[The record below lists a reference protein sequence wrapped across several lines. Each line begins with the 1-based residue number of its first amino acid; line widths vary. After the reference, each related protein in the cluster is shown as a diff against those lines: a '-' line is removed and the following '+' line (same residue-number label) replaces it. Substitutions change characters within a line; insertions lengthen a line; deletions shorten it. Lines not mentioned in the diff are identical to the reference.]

1 MKKIVLLTITAL
13 TLTAC
18 NNDKPNDKLTGTP
31 GDKTSDTTG
40 NLGNNNNEVPKSFIG
55 QGLIKADNN
64 NNSLNSAL
72 YARFNEKTLIV
83 GNVSD
88 NKVNIEI
95 GAELLEQFGTQSLR
109 KAFFNRKSIQCDV
122 QEEADDA
129 QVFIFD
135 SVTLKET
142 AENNKRDSILLMTE
156 KADSDESSYQ
166 FIHSDRDASLNVNNI
181 SCNDSLV
188 TFNVNL
194 ELKKGWNKIKV
205 TYNTVNTAYI
215 NGTITTDGQTNN
227 YDGYWFSD
235 TLSQ

>member
-18 NNDKPNDKLTGTP
+18 NNDKPIDKLTGNS

-40 NLGNNNNEVPKSFIG
+40 NPGNNNNEVPKSFIG

-64 NNSLNSAL
+64 NTSLNSDL

-83 GNVSD
+83 GKVSD

-95 GAELLEQFGTQSLR
+95 GAELLKQFGTQSLR
-109 KAFFNRKSIQCDV
+109 KAFFNSQCNV
-122 QEEADDA
+122 QEEANDA
-129 QVFIFD
+129 QVFIFS

-142 AENNKRDSILLMTE
+142 PENNKRDSILLMTE
-156 KADSDESSYQ
+156 KADSDKSRYE
-166 FIHSDRDASLNVNNI
+166 FIHSDRDASLNINNF
-181 SCNDSLV
+181 SCNDSPV

-205 TYNTVNTAYI
+205 THNSVDPAYI
-215 NGTITTDGQTNN
+215 NDTITTDGQTNK